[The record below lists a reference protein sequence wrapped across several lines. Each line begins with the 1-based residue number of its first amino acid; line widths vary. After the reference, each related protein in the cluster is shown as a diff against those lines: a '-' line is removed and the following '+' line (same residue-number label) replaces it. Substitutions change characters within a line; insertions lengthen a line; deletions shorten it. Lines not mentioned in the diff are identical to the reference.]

1 MGFSV
6 REILEATGAQLI
18 AGNPND
24 YFAGVSIDSR
34 TVKRG
39 DIFICIKGER
49 FDGGDF
55 ISEAVGKG
63 ALGIIISRP
72 STTLGAGD
80 KAAGRP
86 AYRTGRRGPAN
97 IMSVGN
103 TVQALSQLAHT
114 NRKRFDVPIVA
125 ITGSNGKTTTK
136 EMLSALLS
144 AKYKV
149 LKNEGTQNN
158 IIGLSLS
165 LLRLNAECDLAV
177 LELGTNHFGE
187 LKELTRIAAPN
198 VGIIT
203 NVGPAHLESFGDESG
218 VLKEKLNLLE
228 GLSQPR
234 IAILNADD
242 NLLKERLSCD
252 TGISSFTFGIKNR
265 SDFMARRI
273 ICKNQ
278 KTSFLIKNYP
288 IKLNTVSRVNVYN
301 ALCAYATAR
310 IFGIE
315 ADDIIKKFQQFSL
328 PDARFQ
334 IKKINGL
341 NVIDDCYN
349 ANPAS
354 FHQAIESFNELS
366 SGGRKIV
373 VIADMLELGQKS
385 ELLHRELGRELGEA
399 DVDLIIAVGRL
410 SHIACDAAKSSGFNS
425 RAIYK
430 CFSTQEAR
438 GIISGLLK
446 KDDTVLIKGSRA
458 MRLEEIFNNKS

>member
-34 TVKRG
+34 TVKKG
-39 DIFICIKGER
+39 DIFICIRGER

-55 ISEAVGKG
+55 IPEALEKG
-63 ALGIIISRP
+63 ASGIIISR
-72 STTLGAGD
+72 D
-80 KAAGRP
+80 KAAALRVRSVP
-86 AYRTGRRGPAN
+86 S
-97 IMSVGN
+97 IMSVEN
-103 TVQALSQLAHT
+103 TVRALSALAHI
-114 NRKRFDVPIVA
+114 NRKRFGIPIVC

-136 EMLSALLS
+136 EMLSALLGV
-144 AKYKV
+144 KYKV

-158 IIGLSLS
+158 LIGLSLS
-165 LLRLNAECDLAV
+165 LLKMNAECELAV

-187 LKELTRIAAPN
+187 LKELTRIAAPS
-198 VGIIT
+198 VGVIT
-203 NVGPAHLESFGDESG
+203 NIGPAHLEFFGDESG
-218 VLKEKLNLLE
+218 VLKEKCDLLK
-228 GLSQPR
+228 GLRPPA

-242 NLLKERLSCD
+242 DRLREKLYYD
-252 TGISSFTFGIKNR
+252 MKVIPFTFGIKNK

-273 ICKNQ
+273 ICKNR

-288 IKLNTVSRVNVYN
+288 IQLNTVSRVNVYN
-301 ALCAYATAR
+301 GLCAYATAR

-315 ADDIIKKFQQFSL
+315 AYDIIKKFKQFSL
-328 PDARFQ
+328 PEGRFQ
-334 IKKINGL
+334 IRKINGL

-354 FHQAIESFNELS
+354 FRQAIESFSNLS

-385 ELLHRELGRELGEA
+385 ELLHKNLGQELGEA
-399 DVDLIIAVGRL
+399 GVDLIIAVGRL
-410 SHIACDAAKSSGFNS
+410 SHIACDAAKSCGFNS
-425 RAIYK
+425 RSIYK

-438 GIISGLLK
+438 DIISGLLK